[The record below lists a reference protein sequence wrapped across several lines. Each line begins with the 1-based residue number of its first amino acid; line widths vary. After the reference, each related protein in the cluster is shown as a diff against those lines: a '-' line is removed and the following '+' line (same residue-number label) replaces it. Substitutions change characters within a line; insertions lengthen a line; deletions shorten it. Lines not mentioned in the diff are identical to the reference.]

1 MTYIAKNIASINLN
15 QAVTVMV
22 QIININS
29 SMIMNYFKKKD
40 IDIWANSLFTNE
52 DKEEVFNHVF
62 NEANMPTVH
71 STHSILI
78 EKTMTPKEKYENL
91 KIKRPEDEKNIFD
104 QKFFNNLQDLQSNN
118 HFASQLKN
126 FL

>member
-1 MTYIAKNIASINLN
+1 
-15 QAVTVMV
+15 
-22 QIININS
+22 
-29 SMIMNYFKKKD
+29 
-40 IDIWANSLFTNE
+40 
-52 DKEEVFNHVF
+52 
-62 NEANMPTVH
+62 MPTVH